1 MLLAQPYQ
9 SFTTKEEMD
18 AAVFL
23 HVKKHKDELTDSAR
37 KVLHFLQKSACGIV
51 GVSWPL
57 RETIAKKIGISLPS
71 VSRATRALEK
81 ADIIR
86 KVQTTRKRGGDGT
99 VLYVILPFD
108 DKAADKAYDK
118 AENPPNLQQNQG
130 SKPPIQMGQTISKT
144 NSFEKSLKENQNHND
159 DKKGT
164 SLIPSSLNEIEQQV
178 CDYALKLG
186 ILDEKVSQIIIGF
199 HGSTYTFSQAKAV
212 IHRAVRYY
220 GQQLEGASNIPA
232 VFAAAI
238 KRELSN
244 HTRKPEHKPKNS
256 KLHSSKHDSN
266 ATTVSFEE
274 AKQMEIENKHKRA
287 KHVDT
292 VPAYILEQKERDRK
306 REEAIQ
312 KARDA
317 EKTQESFEDR
327 LRNIQAMLN
336 TPGEPWL
343 PDDTSLPPGT

>member
-9 SFTTKEEMD
+9 SFITKEEMD
-18 AAVFL
+18 TSVFL
-23 HVKKHKDELTDSAR
+23 HVKKHQDELTDSAR
-37 KVLHFLQKSACGIV
+37 KVLHFLQKSACGVV

-57 RETIAKKIGISLPS
+57 RETIAKKTGVSLPS

-81 ADIIR
+81 ANIIR

-118 AENPPNLQQNQG
+118 AENQATPLQNQEF
-130 SKPPIQMGQTISKT
+130 KPPIQMGQTISKT
-144 NSFEKSLKENQNHND
+144 KSFEKSLKENQNYD

-164 SLIPSSLNEIEQQV
+164 TFIPSSLNEIEQQV
-178 CDYALKLG
+178 CDYALKFG
-186 ILDEKVSQIIIGF
+186 ILHEKVNQIIIGL
-199 HGSTYTFSQAKAV
+199 HGFTYTFNQAKAV

-244 HTRKPEHKPKNS
+244 HTRKPAHKQKNS
-256 KLHSSKHDSN
+256 KLHSSKHGGN

-274 AKQMEIENKHKRA
+274 AKQMEIENKRKRA
-287 KHVDT
+287 KHVDV
-292 VPAYILEQKERDRK
+292 VPAYILEQKERDK
-306 REEAIQ
+306 NREEAIQ

-317 EKTQESFEDR
+317 ERTQESFEDR

-336 TPGEPWL
+336 TPGELWL
-343 PDDTSLPPGT
+343 PDNTSLPPGT